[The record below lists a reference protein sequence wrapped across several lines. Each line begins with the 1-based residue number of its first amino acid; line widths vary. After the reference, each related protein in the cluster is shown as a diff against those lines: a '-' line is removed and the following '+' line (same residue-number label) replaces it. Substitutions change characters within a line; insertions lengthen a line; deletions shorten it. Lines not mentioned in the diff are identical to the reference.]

1 MNLLKFLQPK
11 TVSSGCN
18 LDKTINGLKEVIAEQ
33 KAHAE
38 GLQAVAHD
46 LEVQATVAKFEA
58 VKAEKLLA
66 GINKLIG
73 A

>member
-1 MNLLKFLQPK
+1 MNLFKFLQPK
-11 TVSSGCN
+11 TVSSVRN
-18 LDKTINGLKEVIAEQ
+18 LDKTINGLKEVVAEQ

-38 GLQAVAHD
+38 GLQAVVHD
-46 LEVQATVAKFEA
+46 LEVQVTVAKYEA
-58 VKAEKLLA
+58 TKAEKLLA